1 MAGQFEGTTE
11 IDRPIADVFA
21 FLADGE
27 NDPKFSPRVLEM
39 AKKTDG
45 STAVGTVYASTV
57 KDAGVKTT
65 REFRISEFEP
75 PTRIRWT
82 EVSKNLVTA
91 PEGGYDLEST
101 PEGKTHLR
109 VYNVLEGHGLGK
121 LFVGFALSAARKDAD
136 AFAQRIKAAVEAS

>member
-1 MAGQFEGTTE
+1 MAGQFEGTSE
-11 IDRPIADVFA
+11 IDRPIAQVFA

-27 NDPKFSPRVLEM
+27 NDPKFSPRVLKME
-39 AKKTDG
+39 KKTDG
-45 STAVGTVYASTV
+45 PTTVGTVYASTV
-57 KDAGVKTT
+57 KDAGMTT
-65 REFRISEFEP
+65 AREFRISEFEP

-82 EVSKNLVTA
+82 EVSTNMVTV

-101 PEGKTHLR
+101 PAGGTRVR

-121 LFVGFALSAARKDAD
+121 LVVGFALSAARKDAG